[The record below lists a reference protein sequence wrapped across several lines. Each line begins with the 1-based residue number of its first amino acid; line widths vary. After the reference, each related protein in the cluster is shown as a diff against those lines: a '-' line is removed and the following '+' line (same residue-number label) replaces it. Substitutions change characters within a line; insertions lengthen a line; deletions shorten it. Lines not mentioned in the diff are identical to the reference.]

1 MTAPSDPMTLA
12 MRVTSWLPMKV
23 FDVKW
28 ARKPLWRFSAQ
39 SSSKKL
45 RSLMLDQ
52 MAFHSSY
59 WVVAS
64 RPEDATNQRGVS
76 LENARG
82 RTAGRVP
89 VDVEQIGGW
98 PARTL
103 VEGADHVGMLRT
115 DVAENPVQQEPQPAL
130 RAGGHERVEVLLARQ
145 AEALDALPDGVPVH
159 DRIRAATMVYLD
171 HIATHPNAWAA

>member
-23 FDVKW
+23 FGVKW

-64 RPEDATNQRGVS
+64 RPEDATNREWSPWITSPRNQAFGWRSRMAGITRAQKPVS
-76 LENARG
+76 TE
-82 RTAGRVP
+82 
-89 VDVEQIGGW
+89 
-98 PARTL
+98 
-103 VEGADHVGMLRT
+103 
-115 DVAENPVQQEPQPAL
+115 
-130 RAGGHERVEVLLARQ
+130 
-145 AEALDALPDGVPVH
+145 
-159 DRIRAATMVYLD
+159 
-171 HIATHPNAWAA
+171 